1 MRNNLV
7 SSTSHLFIQVGEVK
21 IEVGVKFVV
30 SFLSFTVVHQVS
42 VGVKK
47 LLVPSLFSYKL
58 SFLKNVLNFYKKNA
72 SICFFLIAQSVLNVQ
87 NFHSFPTRLR
97 LKAKNSKQAS

>member
-21 IEVGVKFVV
+21 TEVGVKFVV
-30 SFLSFTVVHQVS
+30 SFLSFTVMHQVF

-47 LLVPSLFSYKL
+47 LLVPSLFSYRL
-58 SFLKNVLNFYKKNA
+58 SFLKNVLNFYKKP
-72 SICFFLIAQSVLNVQ
+72 LQSAY
-87 NFHSFPTRLR
+87 F
-97 LKAKNSKQAS
+97 

>member
-1 MRNNLV
+1 MRNSLA
-7 SSTSHLFIQVGEVK
+7 SSTSHLFIQVREVK
-21 IEVGVKFVV
+21 TEVWVKFVV
-30 SFLSFTVVHQVS
+30 SFLSFTVVYQVS

-58 SFLKNVLNFYKKNA
+58 SLKMCSIFTKNR
-72 SICFFLIAQSVLNVQ
+72 FNLLFLIAQSVLNVQ